1 MSGRLN
7 FEIASVLSRVIAIQL
22 IDPEDTFLVSAEAL
36 IIIGLFIAVILAYMI
51 HKRHSSIA
59 TGWNFILFGMISL
72 LAHSIFDML
81 DTFQWD
87 DLVVDVLN
95 VLDGF
100 TFCLGLLLL
109 ALGIYKI
116 AEFGAKKWGL

>member
-1 MSGRLN
+1 M
-7 FEIASVLSRVIAIQL
+7 IDIQL
-22 IDPEDTFLVSAEAL
+22 IDPEDTFLVGAEAL
-36 IIIGLFIAVILAYMI
+36 IIVGLLIAVILAYMI
-51 HKRHSSIA
+51 HKRHASIA

-72 LAHSIFDML
+72 LFHAVFDML

-109 ALGIYKI
+109 AFGIYKI